1 MEDAGG
7 LCPSLSLPECR
18 LYYQGADERQAS
30 LSYRR
35 DCQYFGTTRKTSVPQ
50 KFRQGLEGLLPRHRR
65 YRHAA
70 LMTQLGTR
78 PCDATFAKAP
88 CARSSDSLVSSS

>member
-7 LCPSLSLPECR
+7 LCPNLSLPESR

-35 DCQYFGTTRKTSVPQ
+35 ECQHLALCWSAGVSA
-50 KFRQGLEGLLPRHRR
+50 LPVIIGGR
-65 YRHAA
+65 AD
-70 LMTQLGTR
+70 Q
-78 PCDATFAKAP
+78 D
-88 CARSSDSLVSSS
+88 

>member
-7 LCPSLSLPECR
+7 LCPNLSLPESR

-35 DCQYFGTTRKTSVPQ
+35 ECQ
-50 KFRQGLEGLLPRHRR
+50 
-65 YRHAA
+65 
-70 LMTQLGTR
+70 
-78 PCDATFAKAP
+78 
-88 CARSSDSLVSSS
+88 